1 MVTLLLCVQTGAASM
16 MAKYKSGV
24 IKGWKPFIFK
34 IANTTHIRCL
44 DPKSS
49 VSLNFVKVLG
59 KHCNVHSGTAKVCF
73 LLAI

>member
-1 MVTLLLCVQTGAASM
+1 MVTLLLRVQTGAASM

-49 VSLNFVKVLG
+49 VSLNFVKAGVGQAL
-59 KHCNVHSGTAKVCF
+59 
-73 LLAI
+73 